1 MRIGGFQPLSLSDYP
16 EKTCAV
22 VFTQGCPF
30 RCHYCHNPEL
40 IPMTSTEQYSEEGIL
55 EELRKRKHLLDAVC
69 VTGGEPTVQPDLK
82 NFLQKVKDLGY
93 LVKLDTNGVHP
104 RLLKSILDANLV
116 DYVAMDIKQVFEAY
130 EDVIDVPATQI
141 SAQVME
147 SQAILGNSSIAHEF
161 RTTIWGDVH
170 TPENLFDIACQ
181 LPLRS
186 RYALQPV
193 RSVVTL
199 NTKILFTPGVDL
211 QLVCEQIQ
219 KERPDLEVLVRE

>member
-40 IPMTSTEQYSEEGIL
+40 IPMTSTEECSEEQIL
-55 EELRKRKHLLDAVC
+55 EELRKRKPLLDAVC

-82 NFLQKVKDLGY
+82 HFLQKVKDLGY

-104 RLLKSILDANLV
+104 RLLQSILEANLV
-116 DYVAMDIKQVFEAY
+116 DYVAMDIKQVFSAY
-130 EDVIDVPATQI
+130 ETVIDVPAEQI
-141 SAQVME
+141 SMQIME
-147 SQAILGNSSIAHEF
+147 SQSILGNSPIAHEF
-161 RTTIWGDVH
+161 RTTVWGDVH
-170 TPENLFDIACQ
+170 TKENLLDIARQ
-181 LPLRS
+181 LPLHS

-199 NTKILFTPGVDL
+199 NTKILFAPGINL
-211 QLVCEQIQ
+211 QAICEQIH